1 MINSAKRVTIVDVAK
16 ESGVSFQTV
25 SRVINNQPHVAPAT
39 RDRVLA
45 AVSKLGY
52 QPNNAARS
60 LITNR
65 TSTLGLLG
73 FGVGLYAPAQIV
85 DSIEREA
92 KRQGYAL
99 VMSSMKAFTIDALEQ
114 GLREM
119 VSLAVDGLILF
130 VPLIELDMH
139 RVEQACAG
147 IPFVLV
153 DIQPDSNVPSINID
167 QRKGAQLA
175 AEYLIAQGHRNI
187 AQIYGPLSGMDG
199 KLRHDVFIASLKE
212 HNIDVLANEEGN
224 WSSSGGY
231 KAMQTMLSSS
241 RLPTAIFAH
250 NDQMALG
257 AIRAAKDANLQV
269 PKDIS
274 FIGFDDIPEAAY
286 FTPPLTTIK
295 QDFTAVGQQSVEYLI
310 ALLGDVPPAIHQRI
324 IIPELIERESVLK
337 VV

>member
-1 MINSAKRVTIVDVAK
+1 
-16 ESGVSFQTV
+16 
-25 SRVINNQPHVAPAT
+25 
-39 RDRVLA
+39 
-45 AVSKLGY
+45 
-52 QPNNAARS
+52 
-60 LITNR
+60 
-65 TSTLGLLG
+65 
-73 FGVGLYAPAQIV
+73 
-85 DSIEREA
+85 
-92 KRQGYAL
+92 
-99 VMSSMKAFTIDALEQ
+99 
-114 GLREM
+114 
-119 VSLAVDGLILF
+119 
-130 VPLIELDMH
+130 MH